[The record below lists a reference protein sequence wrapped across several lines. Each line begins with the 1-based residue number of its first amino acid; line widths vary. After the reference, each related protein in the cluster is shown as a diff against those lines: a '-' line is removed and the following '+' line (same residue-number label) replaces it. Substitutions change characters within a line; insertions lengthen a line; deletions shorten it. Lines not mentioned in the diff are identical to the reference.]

1 MKTAIYQVRDYVISR
16 HSENDYKYHV
26 SIVVE
31 SALKLAK
38 IKKADLE
45 IVEISALLHDV
56 GRAKLSDSETTKT
69 GEHHKDSAKMAK
81 AFLSKI
87 NYPKYKLDKV
97 LGCILAHRGQKGGYP
112 PKTQE
117 EIIISNADAMA
128 HFISFL
134 DLYFVFI
141 GKEGFEKGISLL
153 KKKMDR
159 SWSEK
164 LTMSEAKKLVK
175 NEYEAVCLLLN
186 NMGAKS

>member
-1 MKTAIYQVRDYVISR
+1 MKTAISQVRDYVISM
-16 HSENDYKYHV
+16 HTENDYKYHV
-26 SIVVE
+26 SIVVK

-38 IKKADLE
+38 IKKADFE

-56 GRAKLSDSETTKT
+56 GRAELASSKTTKT
-69 GEHHKDSAKMAK
+69 GKHHEASAKMAEE
-81 AFLSKI
+81 FLTKI
-87 NYPKYKLDKV
+87 KYPKDKLGKV
-97 LGCILAHRGQKGGYP
+97 LGCILAHRGHKGGFP
-112 PKTQE
+112 PKTKE

-141 GKEGFEKGISLL
+141 GKEGFEEGITIL

-159 SWSEK
+159 SWNEK

-175 NEYEAVCLLLN
+175 KEYEAVCLLLN